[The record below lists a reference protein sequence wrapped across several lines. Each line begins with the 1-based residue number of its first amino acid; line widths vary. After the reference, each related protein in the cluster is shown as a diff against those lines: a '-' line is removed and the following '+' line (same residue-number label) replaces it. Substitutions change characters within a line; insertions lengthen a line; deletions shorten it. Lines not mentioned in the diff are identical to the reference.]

1 MSSQDSKYNDLLGQ
15 LAKVKTEMNM
25 FYDFYKDRRAEY
37 ESIKSQ
43 LEVII
48 IEREK

>member
-1 MSSQDSKYNDLLGQ
+1 MTKKNEYQDLLDQ
-15 LAKVKTEMNM
+15 LQKTKTEMNM
-25 FYDFYKDRRAEY
+25 LYDFYKDRRAEY

-48 IEREK
+48 IERTK

>member
-1 MSSQDSKYNDLLGQ
+1 MTKKNEYQDLLDRLQ
-15 LAKVKTEMNM
+15 QTKAEMNM

-43 LEVII
+43 LEAII
-48 IEREK
+48 VERQK